1 MNRKDL
7 LEMGLAFL
15 VGSGLM
21 FGIQKKVENEFR
33 SALCEVYEVTTGIM
47 DPIAGCIG
55 DLKQKLPKQEPQQK
69 IKIPDIY
76 LVDSRKY

>member
-21 FGIQKKVENEFR
+21 ILAQKKIESEFR
-33 SALCEVYEVTTGIM
+33 NGICGGYTAIM
-47 DPIAGCIG
+47 DIMKPIAESLGN
-55 DLKQKLPKQEPQQK
+55 LEQRSPQ
-69 IKIPDIY
+69 DIEQPGVY

>member
-21 FGIQKKVENEFR
+21 FGIQKKVESEFR
-33 SALCEVYEVTTGIM
+33 NFYSDGYNSIM
-47 DPIAGCIG
+47 SIMEPIAESLGNIEQIPRQ
-55 DLKQKLPKQEPQQK
+55 DTKQPA
-69 IKIPDIY
+69 IY
-76 LVDSRKY
+76 LVDSKKY